1 MTIFEGDTAE
11 RVVMGTC
18 PITNR
23 SAETIDYLKELPDN
37 YDYVDGN
44 EYMSCY
50 KKDLLYFVKNKTVQ
64 RVWRW
69 HLIPVEN
76 GGTYTRTEQ
85 LNNLQNIFI

>member
-1 MTIFEGDTAE
+1 
-11 RVVMGTC
+11 MGTC

-64 RVWRW
+64 RVQRW

-76 GGTYTRTEQ
+76 GE
-85 LNNLQNIFI
+85 LIHELSNLVTLKIYLYERPNQPRNTVY